1 MRIRFEYPV
10 KTALRLKELWPIT
23 VADVKL
29 EWQMKGDEPVALI
42 ASCAMTGQDR
52 LPTVTPINKGRVAAH
67 IDAGHIS
74 RHDEVEK
81 MVRTVQGLVTL
92 FATIDI
98 DFEECKARWESENE
112 EEKKQLQLNELKY
125 GMERHDLWKPRPL
138 SYEFIARAMLSSDEL
153 SDQEVTLAF
162 LRRGRRDFHAGDYI
176 LAFYNFFFFLE
187 TQFAPGYSDPK
198 KVEKALLEA
207 EPIRQALARLRSEE
221 EFRDKAAQLLTL
233 KDEDLIKHLVKM
245 RGNLHHHA
253 HRRPGSW
260 HPDKSRAV
268 ETEAEILHTLVHAI
282 AFQKCNDT
290 MYADGMGAK
299 LRGSAEADGATV
311 KVKVVGFG
319 VKNDGTK
326 VELRPTIVSLVG
338 RVVDRAKV
346 QWVQQEIHRTNRFH
360 TSDVELAEYTI
371 RSEDEREVFARW
383 RRMDGVAQ
391 ISV

>member
-23 VADVKL
+23 VADVKM
-29 EWQMKGDEPVALI
+29 EWRMKGDEPVALI
-42 ASCAMTGQDR
+42 ASCAMAEQDR

-81 MVRTVQGLVTL
+81 MVRTIQGLVTL

-98 DFEECKARWESENE
+98 DFEECKTRWEPENE
-112 EEKKQLQLNELKY
+112 EEKSQLQLNELKY

-138 SYEFIARAMLSSDEL
+138 SYEFIARAMLSSDRL

-207 EPIRQALARLRSEE
+207 EPIRLALATLRSEE
-221 EFRDKAAQLLTL
+221 QFPDKAAELLKL

-253 HRRPGSW
+253 QRRQGSW
-260 HPDKSRAV
+260 HPDKSRTV
-268 ETEAEILHTLVHAI
+268 EAEAEILHTLVHSI
-282 AFQKCNDT
+282 AFHKCNDA
-290 MYADGMGAK
+290 MFAEDMGAK
-299 LRGSAEADGATV
+299 LRGSAEADSALTTV
-311 KVKVVGFG
+311 KVIGYG
-319 VKNDGTK
+319 VKADGTK
-326 VELRPTIVSLVG
+326 VKLGGTNVSMPG
-338 RVVDRAKV
+338 RVIDRAKV
-346 QWVQQEIHRTNRFH
+346 QWVQRQIRAANRYN
-360 TSDVELAEYTI
+360 TKDVELVEYAI
-371 RSEDEREVFARW
+371 CSDDEKQVFARW
-383 RRMDGVAQ
+383 WRMDRPAQ
-391 ISV
+391 S